1 MAATSTDRRNTL
13 FLSKKKRSVGYET
26 MKKTTLSISFF
37 LLLTGFVSSY
47 FIFKDDRVKAYIDT
61 REAIPARKP
70 STTNNPFVVETDGI
84 VKNTTRI
91 ESLELELSLIKQQLQ
106 QIDSALLD
114 AAKTAQTMS
123 PTSSS
128 NYRSKRSRTSGLT
141 KPNYNL
147 ASLIR
152 GGVDQTF
159 AEDIVRRRN
168 GVELKR
174 MELQDIA
181 SRGGYFNTP
190 KYYEEL
196 DAINSQVINLRDE
209 LGEDKYDDYLFN
221 SRQNNRISILS
232 VMLGSAAEQAGIIS
246 EDIVLSYGN
255 TRIFN
260 ASELIEATGQGQLGE
275 YVIISIYRN
284 GEVFSFSVPRGP
296 LGMKLHATRL
306 AP

>member
-1 MAATSTDRRNTL
+1 
-13 FLSKKKRSVGYET
+13 
-26 MKKTTLSISFF
+26 MKKTTLLISF
-37 LLLTGFVSSY
+37 LLLSTGFVSSC
-47 FIFKDDRVKAYIDT
+47 FIFKDTKAKTYKDAGA
-61 REAIPARKP
+61 AIPTRKS
-70 STTNNPFVVETDGI
+70 STTNNPFVVETVGI

-91 ESLELELSLIKQQLQ
+91 ENLELELSLIKQQLHR
-106 QIDSALLD
+106 IDSALLN
-114 AAKTAQTMS
+114 AAETAQTMS
-123 PTSSS
+123 STPSSS
-128 NYRSKRSRTSGLT
+128 YLSKRSQTSALT
-141 KPNYNL
+141 QPIYNL

-152 GGVDQTF
+152 GGVDPTF

-181 SRGGYFNTP
+181 TRGEYFNTP

-196 DAINSQVINLRDE
+196 DAINSQVISLRDE
-209 LGEDKYDDYLFN
+209 LGVDKYDDYLFN

-232 VMLGSAAEQAGIIS
+232 IMLGSVAEQAGIQNG
-246 EDIVLSYGN
+246 DIVLSYDN
-255 TRIFN
+255 TRILK
-260 ASELIEATGQGQLGE
+260 ASELKEATLQGQLGE

-296 LGMKLHATRL
+296 LGMKLRAIRL

>member
-1 MAATSTDRRNTL
+1 
-13 FLSKKKRSVGYET
+13 
-26 MKKTTLSISFF
+26 MKKTTLLISFF
-37 LLLTGFVSSY
+37 LLSTGFVSSY
-47 FIFKDDRVKAYIDT
+47 FIFKDNKANTYIDT
-61 REAIPARKP
+61 DTGAAMPARKP

-114 AAKTAQTMS
+114 AAKTAQKMS
-123 PTSSS
+123 PTPSS
-128 NYRSKRSRTSGLT
+128 NYLSKRSRTSGLT
-141 KPNYNL
+141 KPIYNL

-152 GGVDQTF
+152 GGVDPTF

-168 GVELKR
+168 AVELR
-174 MELQDIA
+174 RLELQDIA
-181 SRGGYFNTP
+181 TRGGYFNTP

-196 DAINSQVINLRDE
+196 DAINSQVISLKDE

-221 SRQNNRISILS
+221 SRQNNRISISS
-232 VMLGSAAEQAGIIS
+232 VMLGSAAEQAGIKN
-246 EDIVLSYGN
+246 EDIVLSYDN

-296 LGMKLHATRL
+296 LGMKLRATRL